1 LGSKNITTSG
11 NVQGI
16 HKAAD
21 STTGATASVAV
32 AKVGGGTRT
41 LNFKDGLYIDYTDS

>member
-1 LGSKNITTSG
+1 LGSKDITTSG
-11 NVQGI
+11 NIKGI
-16 HKAAD
+16 HKSTDD
-21 STTGATASVAV
+21 SVGATTSVAV